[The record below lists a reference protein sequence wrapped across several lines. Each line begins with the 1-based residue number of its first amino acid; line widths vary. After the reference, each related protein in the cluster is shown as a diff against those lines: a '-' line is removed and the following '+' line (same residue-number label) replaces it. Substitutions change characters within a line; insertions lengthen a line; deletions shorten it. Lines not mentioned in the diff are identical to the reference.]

1 MVGGFMADKAVEIG
15 RQFIIRAAGGGSQD
29 SIRFSYLCNVK
40 NVRTGVRVGSD
51 LA

>member
-15 RQFIIRAAGGGSQD
+15 RQFIIRAAGGG
-29 SIRFSYLCNVK
+29 VK
-40 NVRTGVRVGSD
+40 TPYAFRISVMLKMCVQGGGGSD